1 MEKTC
6 LASRSL
12 YFWTFD
18 NFSLIRNTKSMG
30 SPCRIWGEDKT
41 TCEALLQEATE
52 TEEAYWGKGP
62 LCRSASQHLRRSGER
77 LCVQFSR
84 CVDLEPEDRADE
96 QKGRHWNKG
105 GVITAEAVDEVP
117 VCHSRE
123 QTSHLGR
130 CVHQPDHR
138 SRMPS
143 SDIQANAENARLLEG
158 NPPIDER
165 EQDEC
170 D

>member
-52 TEEAYWGKGP
+52 TEEAYWGQRAALSINESALAQEWRTT
-62 LCRSASQHLRRSGER
+62 LCSVLSMRRSRTRG
-77 LCVQFSR
+77 SR
-84 CVDLEPEDRADE
+84 REA
-96 QKGRHWNKG
+96 KG
-105 GVITAEAVDEVP
+105 
-117 VCHSRE
+117 
-123 QTSHLGR
+123 
-130 CVHQPDHR
+130 
-138 SRMPS
+138 
-143 SDIQANAENARLLEG
+143 
-158 NPPIDER
+158 
-165 EQDEC
+165 
-170 D
+170 